1 MTVEEY
7 KNRTVELTFPSGLC
21 LVVRPP
27 KAKAMLDASNAS
39 VSPVE
44 VMAGLLNLMEA
55 GFPADFTLD
64 DISDPKDW
72 AYLQEWVARFF
83 AEMFPTQS
91 TKVSKSSSKTALV
104 VQDSG
109 PTTS

>member
-1 MTVEEY
+1 MTIDEY
-7 KNRTVELTFPSGLC
+7 KHRTIELTFPSGLV
-21 LVVRPP
+21 LTVQPP

-39 VSPVE
+39 TSPVE
-44 VMAGLLNLMEA
+44 VMAGLLKLVEA
-55 GFPADFTLD
+55 VFPADFTLD

-91 TKVSKSSSKTALV
+91 EKVSKSSSKTALV
-104 VQDSG
+104 AQDAG

>member
-21 LVVRPP
+21 LTVRPP

-39 VSPVE
+39 DKPVE

-91 TKVSKSSSKTALV
+91 EKVSKSSSKTAIKPL
-104 VQDSG
+104 DGG

>member
-1 MTVEEY
+1 MTIEEY
-7 KNRTVELTFPSGLC
+7 KNRTVELTFPSGLL

-44 VMAGLLNLMEA
+44 VMAGLLKLMEA

-64 DISDPKDW
+64 DISEPKDW

-91 TKVSKSSSKTALV
+91 GKVSKSSSKTDSKQL
-104 VQDSG
+104 DSG

>member
-1 MTVEEY
+1 MTIDEY
-7 KNRTVELTFPSGLC
+7 KRRTIELTFPSGLV
-21 LVVRPP
+21 LTVQPP

-39 VSPVE
+39 TSPVE
-44 VMAGLLNLMEA
+44 VMAGLLKLVEA

-64 DISDPKDW
+64 DISEPKDW
-72 AYLQEWVARFF
+72 AYLQEWVSRFF

-91 TKVSKSSSKTALV
+91 AKASNNSLSSVISLP
-104 VQDSG
+104 DSS

>member
-1 MTVEEY
+1 MTIDEY
-7 KNRTVELTFPSGLC
+7 KHRTIELTFPSGLV
-21 LVVRPP
+21 LTVQPP

-44 VMAGLLNLMEA
+44 VMAGLLKLVEA

-64 DISDPKDW
+64 DISEPKDW

-83 AEMFPTQS
+83 AEMFPSQS
-91 TKVSKSSSKTALV
+91 TRVSKSSSKTVTPAQV
-104 VQDSG
+104 DG

>member
-7 KNRTVELTFPSGLC
+7 KNRTIELTFPSGLV
-21 LVVRPP
+21 LTVRPP

-44 VMAGLLNLMEA
+44 IMAGLLKLMEA

-64 DISDPKDW
+64 DISEPKDW
-72 AYLQEWVARFF
+72 AYLQEWVASFF
-83 AEMFPTQS
+83 AEMFPQS
-91 TKVSKSSSKTALV
+91 EKVSKNSLEIVSV
-104 VQDSG
+104 PQDSG

>member
-21 LVVRPP
+21 LTVRPP

-39 VSPVE
+39 TLPVE
-44 VMAGLLNLMEA
+44 VMAGLLKLMEA
-55 GFPADFTLD
+55 GFPADFTLE
-64 DISDPKDW
+64 DISEPKDW

-91 TKVSKSSSKTALV
+91 EKVSKSSSKHDTKPQVDGL
-104 VQDSG
+104 
-109 PTTS
+109 TTS

>member
-7 KNRTVELTFPSGLC
+7 KNRTIELTFPSGLC
-21 LVVRPP
+21 LTVRPP

-44 VMAGLLNLMEA
+44 VMAGLMKLMEA

-64 DISDPKDW
+64 DISEPKDW

-91 TKVSKSSSKTALV
+91 AKVSKNSSETAIKPV
-104 VQDSG
+104 DNG

>member
-7 KNRTVELTFPSGLC
+7 KNRTVELTFPSGLV
-21 LVVRPP
+21 LTVRPP

-55 GFPADFTLD
+55 GFPDDFKLD
-64 DISDPKDW
+64 DISEPKDW
-72 AYLQEWVARFF
+72 AYLQEWISRFF

-91 TKVSKSSSKTALV
+91 AKVSKGSSKTALV
-104 VQDSG
+104 VQDGG